1 MYKNDFSG
9 GFPRNGKPDTPR
21 DSYSSEFRERIGV
34 KLARKKENRP
44 NCQTYDQ
51 SERLR

>member
-9 GFPRNGKPDTPR
+9 GFRKNGKPDTPR

-34 KLARKKENRP
+34 KLARKKET
-44 NCQTYDQ
+44 CQAYDQ
-51 SERLR
+51 SEHLR